1 MPGGRGERPPPR
13 SLAGVDGDHGRALQ
27 RVRSALVASL
37 VLSLGAGAHV
47 VGGGDLPDPLLV
59 GLAGALVL
67 AVASFLGRRRL
78 RLRTLVPVLG
88 AGQVLLH
95 AAFAALTAPPAGAVD
110 VVPATGHG
118 AHVHG
123 VLLLATG
130 GGGVDA
136 ALAAASAGMVA
147 AHVAATLVTA
157 LAAVSADRAW
167 AAAVARLAQLFPAL
181 GALLVDLVEGP
192 APRAQRTPA
201 QRCAVPR
208 AVVVGARPRRGP
220 PAAVPAA

>member
-1 MPGGRGERPPPR
+1 M
-13 SLAGVDGDHGRALQ
+13 DGDHGRALQ
-27 RVRSALVASL
+27 RVRCALVASL

-67 AVASFLGRRRL
+67 AVASLLGRRRL

-95 AAFAALTAPPAGAVD
+95 AAFAALTVPPAGAVD
-110 VVPATGHG
+110 VDAAALAPAAGHG
-118 AHVHG
+118 AHAHG
-123 VLLLATG
+123 ALLLAAG

-136 ALAAASAGMVA
+136 ALAAASAGSAALAGSAGMVA
-147 AHVAATLVTA
+147 AHLAATLVTA

-208 AVVVGARPRRGP
+208 AVVVGVRPRRGP